1 MIGHIK
7 PETEISR
14 HATIISNRKR
24 KKVQALYVLS
34 RRSLWEILLFL
45 SISIAVFAFRDFDLF
60 AAASEPVRQLLGYP
74 PPALLINIAL
84 ATYLFSA
91 VTIRLVQV
99 ANVTR
104 PEQKWTQLGYRT
116 VFYLFYSFSGSL
128 SGHFIAVFSIG
139 MLLYTLEQL
148 HIWFYTE
155 KLVRREQELLSEP

>member
-14 HATIISNRKR
+14 HATRLASRKR

-45 SISIAVFAFRDFDLF
+45 LLSIGVFSFREFDLF

-74 PPALLINIAL
+74 PPAILINIAL

-91 VTIRLVQV
+91 VTILLVRM

-116 VFYLFYSFSGSL
+116 VFYLFYSFSGTL
-128 SGHFIAVFSIG
+128 SSHFIAVFSIG
-139 MLLYTLEQL
+139 MLLYALEQGHL
-148 HIWFYTE
+148 WLYTQ
-155 KLVRREQELLSEP
+155 KLVRREQELLSES